1 MQSTQFPVS
10 AIICFNSGSA
20 GDLLLALCLS
30 QLDSQCDYYIDNNGA
45 VNLHTQYFKD
55 TTRDIF
61 YGNATKENM
70 DFAKVRKIENTHYY
84 LDWYPH
90 VCENIYYIDYC
101 ENLQYKI
108 LEAVKKKRHKD
119 SWSNFLQDNKVYLPS
134 YFQDKVTE
142 KDVINVFAKR
152 WNRNLIGWRS
162 NLLITPIPFLD
173 LFEIEKIIKI
183 IETINKQPCQD
194 IEIIKKTHAH
204 WLEKNQDLILK

>member
-30 QLDSQCDYYIDNNGA
+30 QLDSHCDYYIDNNGA

-55 TTRDIF
+55 ITRDIF

-70 DFAKVRKIENTHYY
+70 DFAKVKKIENTHYY

-142 KDVINVFAKR
+142 KDVINVFATR

-162 NLLITPIPFLD
+162 NSLITPISFLD